1 MRRAPVL
8 VIALLV
14 AAVSS
19 ASRPACA
26 IPVFA
31 HRYGLTCQ
39 ACHTEVPHLTAFGE
53 DFLANGYR
61 IPGRKAMAAFPVA
74 VRIQLGYSSAAPPAD
89 APLPRTIVDE
99 VEFLIGGSAGSRG
112 SYFAEI
118 YAVDGGRVGRARDV
132 WAGWRAT
139 PGGARVPVTVR
150 AGQMTLPLPLDPET
164 FRETTDH
171 YAIWDQTAGENPF
184 RFFEPK
190 IGAQIALGD
199 WRRGVSGSV
208 SLLAGHDVGS
218 GLPTHGQ
225 DTFATLQQRAGEFT
239 LSVYRY
245 DGSRRFS
252 AGDDRFWRTGYGVGW
267 ERRGTRI
274 DAVYQSGNDT
284 AANGYRD
291 ALQTSGGFVQARQTL
306 SDRTFALARWDA
318 TQGTAFGRSFV
329 YGAGCRLSR
338 NTRLTLF
345 DTAQRAQGG
354 GTLHTISSSLLLAL

>member
-1 MRRAPVL
+1 MSRLPLLPALVLAAAAGLAP
-8 VIALLV
+8 
-14 AAVSS
+14 
-19 ASRPACA
+19 RPASA

-53 DFLANGYR
+53 AFLANGYR
-61 IPGRKAMAAFPVA
+61 MPGLKAKPAFPVA
-74 VRIQLGYSSAAPPAD
+74 VRIQVGYSSAASPAE

-99 VEFLIGGSAGSRG
+99 VEFLTGGAAGSRG

-139 PGGARVPVTVR
+139 PDGARVPVTIR
-150 AGQMTLPLPLDPET
+150 AGQMTLTLPLDPET

-184 RFFEPK
+184 TFFQTK
-190 IGAQIALGD
+190 IGAQIAVGNSG
-199 WRRGVSGSV
+199 RGLSGTA
-208 SLLAGHDVGS
+208 SLLAGHDPGS
-218 GLPTHGQ
+218 GLPTHGR
-225 DTFATLQQRAGEFT
+225 DTFATLQQTVGELT
-239 LSVYRY
+239 LNVYRY
-245 DGSRRFS
+245 DGSRRLS
-252 AGDDRFWRTGYGVGW
+252 RTDDRFWRTGYGVGW
-267 ERRGTRI
+267 ERRRTRI
-274 DAVYQSGNDT
+274 DVVYQSGNDT
-284 AANGYRD
+284 NAGMFGE
-291 ALQTSGGFVQARQTL
+291 ALQTSGGFVQVRQAL

-318 TQGTAFGRSFV
+318 TQSTAVARAFI

-345 DTAQRAQGG
+345 ESAQRAPGG
-354 GTLHTISSSLLLAL
+354 GTHHTISSSFLVAF

>member
-1 MRRAPVL
+1 MRRPLLAA
-8 VIALLV
+8 ALLV
-14 AAVSS
+14 AAVSLAPRS
-19 ASRPACA
+19 ASA

-39 ACHTEVPHLTAFGE
+39 ACHTVVPHLTAFGE

-61 IPGRKAMAAFPVA
+61 IPGLKAKPAFPAA
-74 VRIQLGYSSAAPPAD
+74 VRVQVGYSSAAPPAD
-89 APLPRTIVDE
+89 APLPRVIVDE
-99 VEFLIGGSAGSRG
+99 LEFLIGGSAGMRG
-112 SYFAEI
+112 SYFAEL

-139 PGGARVPVTVR
+139 PVGARVPVTVR
-150 AGQMTLPLPLDPET
+150 VGQMTLPLPLDPET
-164 FRETTDH
+164 FRETADH

-184 RFFEPK
+184 TFFDPK
-190 IGAQIALGD
+190 IGVQIAVGD
-199 WRRGVSGSV
+199 WRRGLSGTV

-218 GLPTHGQ
+218 GLPTDGQ
-225 DTFATLQQRAGEFT
+225 DSFATLQQRAGEFT
-239 LSVYRY
+239 LSGYRY
-245 DGSRRFS
+245 DGSRRLRG
-252 AGDDRFWRTGYGVGW
+252 ADDRFWRTGYGVGW

-284 AANGYRD
+284 AAMAHGG
-291 ALQTSGGFVQARQTL
+291 AVQTSGGFVQVRQTL

-318 TQGTAFGRSFV
+318 REGGDFARAFI

-345 DTAQRAQGG
+345 DTAQRAERG

>member
-1 MRRAPVL
+1 MPRLPFLAA
-8 VIALLV
+8 ALL
-14 AAVSS
+14 AATLALAPRS
-19 ASRPACA
+19 ATA

-53 DFLANGYR
+53 AFLANGYR
-61 IPGRKAMAAFPVA
+61 IPGLKAKSAFPVA
-74 VRIQLGYSSAAPPAD
+74 VRIQLGYSSAAPPPD

-99 VEFLIGGSAGSRG
+99 VEFLIGGSAGKRG

-139 PGGARVPVTVR
+139 PYGARVPVTIR

-184 RFFEPK
+184 TFFKTK
-190 IGAQIALGD
+190 IGAQIAVGD
-199 WRRGVSGSV
+199 WRRGLSGTV
-208 SLLAGHDVGS
+208 SLLTGHDPGS
-218 GLPTHGQ
+218 GIPTQGQ
-225 DTFATLQQRAGEFT
+225 DTFATVQQTVGEFS

-245 DGSRRFS
+245 DGSRRLS
-252 AGDDRFWRTGYGVGW
+252 GADDRFWRTGYGLGW

-284 AANGYRD
+284 AVNAYRD
-291 ALQTSGGFVQARQTL
+291 ALQTSGGFVQVRQAL

-318 TQGTAFGRSFV
+318 TQDTAFARSFI
-329 YGAGCRLSR
+329 YGAGCRPSR

-345 DTAQRAQGG
+345 DTARRTPG
-354 GTLHTISSSLLLAL
+354 GTTQHTISSSFLVAL